1 VLIRV
6 ACYFDDR
13 RPVFAIDQKGIV
25 QTVNPAVE
33 KVFGFSPNEVVGKNI
48 KMLMPKPYFSEH
60 DGYLESY
67 LRTGKKEIINM
78 VREVQGLHKNGST
91 FPHGFKRFQ
100 IQ

>member
-1 VLIRV
+1 
-6 ACYFDDR
+6 
-13 RPVFAIDQKGIV
+13 
-25 QTVNPAVE
+25 
-33 KVFGFSPNEVVGKNI
+33 VVGKNI

-91 FPHGFKRFQ
+91 FPMDLRVSESTEGDKKIFVGDLREIFMLASPANCP
-100 IQ
+100 

>member
-1 VLIRV
+1 
-6 ACYFDDR
+6 
-13 RPVFAIDQKGIV
+13 
-25 QTVNPAVE
+25 
-33 KVFGFSPNEVVGKNI
+33 
-48 KMLMPKPYFSEH
+48 MLMPKPYFSEH